1 MSDEIRLG
9 TMAAAR
15 YLGIDPRTLR
25 KLSDEGRLAFEATA
39 VTKRRLYRVSDL
51 AALKAEAR
59 TNA

>member
-1 MSDEIRLG
+1 
-9 TMAAAR
+9 MAAAR

-39 VTKRRLYRVSDL
+39 VTKRRLYLVSDL
-51 AALKAEAR
+51 AALKAEVR